1 MSDDSS
7 TTPPAGHAIPGPSAY
22 GQPQQ
27 YPGAP
32 AQPYSGSQGHP
43 VAPAHSVQ
51 PQPAAPYGAAQ
62 QQPYAAQQQA
72 YAAQQQPY
80 AAQQPHP
87 YAQPY
92 APAQPYAAPL
102 PTSGLAVASLIT
114 GIAGIVLSFAV
125 FPLLASLAAIITG
138 HMALKQTRPGSALGG
153 RGMAIAGLI
162 LGYVGVAILALVVIV
177 SVFSFL
183 FIGSIG
189 FLPFLLA

>member
-32 AQPYSGSQGHP
+32 VQPYSGSQGRP
-43 VAPAHSVQ
+43 VAPGYSVQ

-62 QQPYAAQQQA
+62 QQP

-114 GIAGIVLSFAV
+114 GIAGILLSFAV
-125 FPLLASLAAIITG
+125 FPLLASLAAIFTG